1 MLANITRN
9 FFILIVAIYSF
20 YKLLNLNSLTK
31 RTTLFLTVSSFIVS
45 VISSLLFLSN
55 WSLNWLCILFMFFL
69 LMKTSTKLRFSI
81 VYVTSLFSC
90 ALSIIAFNL
99 SGIIVAL
106 ILVPFQYGNYTLPWL
121 LVHIFIGTIQFLLL
135 YCCFHIPRLKK
146 GMAFLYNIPSNT
158 IGSAFCLFT
167 IMSVIILCQSKIFDE
182 RLTVSICTIIFILG
196 FFIIYWWNYHIT
208 QTYRKFLHKNEL
220 DALNR
225 LIKKQNQEI
234 LYYKGEA
241 DYLAELIH
249 RDNKILPAITR
260 TILYSYEN
268 HIPLDL
274 SEWETASPLYDKLK
288 QLYDERMDALETH
301 QKKAL
306 NCPPTSFD
314 TVNATLSYM
323 KSEAQNAGIPFH
335 VVPFD
340 DLVSTIPE
348 KISEDD
354 FNHMLS
360 DLLANALN
368 ACRNVSNASI
378 QVYLGKMDGIS
389 TIKICNTRNVFD
401 VETLNCLGLARHTTH
416 PDTGGSG
423 IGLMSIWRIKQK
435 YAATLLIDENIDTDT
450 ASTYTY
456 MNILFNGK
464 NHYIIQSNRHK
475 ALVESIN
482 RPDVMIIPSN

>member
-1 MLANITRN
+1 MLANTTRN
-9 FFILIVAIYSF
+9 FFILTVAIYSF
-20 YKLLNLNSLTK
+20 FKLLNLNPVTK
-31 RTTLFLTVSSFIVS
+31 KSSFLLIISSFIISFVS
-45 VISSLLFLSN
+45 SCLFISNLP
-55 WSLNWLCILFMFFL
+55 LNWFFILLLFFL
-69 LMKTSTKLRFSI
+69 LMKIATKLRFSTI
-81 VYVTSLFSC
+81 YITTLFSC
-90 ALSIIAFNL
+90 ALSFITFSL
-99 SGIIVAL
+99 SGIIVG
-106 ILVPFQYGNYTLPWL
+106 LVLLPFQYGNYTLPWFL
-121 LVHIFIGTIQFLLL
+121 IHICGGIVHFLLL
-135 YCCFHIPRLKK
+135 FFCFHIPRLKK
-146 GMAFLYNIPSNT
+146 GMTFLYNIPSNN

-167 IMSVIILCQSKIFDE
+167 IMSVTILYQSKTYSD
-182 RLTVSICTIIFILG
+182 RLIASTYTLLFILG
-196 FFIIYWWNYHIT
+196 ILLLYWWNYRIT
-208 QTYRKFLHKNEL
+208 NIYRKFLHKNEL
-220 DALNR
+220 DTLNR
-225 LIKKQNQEI
+225 LIEKQNQEI

-249 RDNKILPAITR
+249 RDNKMIPAITR

-301 QKKAL
+301 QKKVL
-306 NCPPTSFD
+306 DCSPTGFD

-323 KSEAQNAGIPFH
+323 KSEAQNSGIPFH
-335 VVPFD
+335 VVLFD

-348 KISEDD
+348 KISEAD

-368 ACRNVSNASI
+368 ACRNVSGASI

-389 TIKICNTRNVFD
+389 TIKICNTGNVFD
-401 VETLNCLGLARHTTH
+401 VETLNHLGLSRHTTH

-435 YAATLLIDENIDTDT
+435 YAATLLIDENIDTNT
-450 ASTYTY
+450 ASAYTY

-464 NHYIIQSNRHK
+464 NHYMIQSNRHK
-475 ALVESIN
+475 ALSTDIN
-482 RPDVMIIPSN
+482 RPDVMIIPQN